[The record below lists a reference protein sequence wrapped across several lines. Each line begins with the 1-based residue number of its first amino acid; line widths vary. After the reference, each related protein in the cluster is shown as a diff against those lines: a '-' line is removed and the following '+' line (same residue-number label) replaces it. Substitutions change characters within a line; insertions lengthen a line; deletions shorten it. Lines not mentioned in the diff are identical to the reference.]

1 MAKVKLN
8 PLLEQ
13 IRGQVG
19 DLVFRRYGDEVV
31 ISRKP
36 DMSDVELSEAQLA
49 QRERFNQAA
58 LYGRIVLA
66 DPETKA
72 LYEDAAKEKGHPIF
86 SLMVADFLR
95 APSVDEIDISG
106 YTGAVGDEIYI
117 YASDDFDVQAVE
129 VALSDAAGN
138 PIEGGPATESPPD
151 TGRWLYAASQSVDP
165 GTTVR
170 FLVTATDRPGS
181 SAQAEESI
189 EL

>member
-36 DMSDVELSEAQLA
+36 DMSEVELSEAQLA
-49 QRERFNQAA
+49 QRARFSQAA
-58 LYGRIVLA
+58 LYGRMVLA
-66 DPETKA
+66 DPQAKA
-72 LYEDAAKEKGHPIF
+72 LYEDAAKAKGQPVF

-95 APSVDEIDISG
+95 APNVDEIDVSAYSG
-106 YTGAVGDEIYI
+106 ATGDEIYI
-117 YASDDFDVQAVE
+117 HASDDFDVQAVE
-129 VALSDAAGN
+129 VALSDAGGN
-138 PIEGGPATESPPD
+138 LIEGGAATESPTD
-151 TGRWLYAASQSVDP
+151 SGRWLYTASVDVDP

-170 FLVTATDRPGS
+170 FLVTASDRPGG
-181 SAQAEESI
+181 SAQAEEMV
-189 EL
+189 EV